1 MLGPSF
7 ERLSVSLPAD
17 PDVPLNLLASL
28 GINVPIGASMLRNF
42 SVSSPNATTLKRS
55 SDALDLSLMVRVV
68 ARDLRAFEAL
78 YRIYHPRL
86 DRFLGLITPRRTIV
100 EEALNDTML
109 VVWRRSDSFT
119 GQCKVSTWIFAIAY
133 RTALKAL
140 RTQDEPVA
148 ASLIDDLVSEDA
160 GPEQRLNERQ
170 TRAALM
176 SALETLSAEQ
186 RAVLILTFFHDLPY
200 AEIAR
205 VVDCP
210 IDTVK
215 TRVFHGRRRLRA
227 ALHDCLGSSS

>member
-1 MLGPSF
+1 MLS
-7 ERLSVSLPAD
+7 
-17 PDVPLNLLASL
+17 
-28 GINVPIGASMLRNF
+28 NF
-42 SVSSPNATTLKRS
+42 SIGRRGAATLKRS
-55 SDALDLSLMVRVV
+55 TDAIDLGLLGRVV
-68 ARDLRAFEAL
+68 AGDMRAFEAL

-86 DRFLGLITPRRTIV
+86 ERFLGLVTARRTIV

-109 VVWRRSDSFT
+109 VVWRRSDTYT

-140 RTQDEPVA
+140 RREDEPVA
-148 ASLIDDLVSEDA
+148 APAADDLVSDDA
-160 GPEQRLNERQ
+160 GPEQQLDRRQ
-170 TRAALM
+170 THAALM
-176 SALETLSAEQ
+176 RALESLSPEQ

-210 IDTVK
+210 VDTVK

-227 ALHDCLGSSS
+227 ALHDCLGTSS